1 MTRKTKI
8 KRIRLAVTIL
18 IIIEF
23 IYILY
28 FCYQIYSINK
38 LINQYE
44 QEIRYVTTAT
54 VINVNEYREGYKNQR
69 KCYDIIYQYE
79 VKNNVYTNTFYR
91 RDSAKKP
98 VIPLKSNIT
107 RITQMNPKNTDIRIY
122 K

>member
-91 RDSAKKP
+91 RDSAKKAGDTFKIKYNSDNP
-98 VIPLKSNIT
+98 NESEKYRYPNI
-107 RITQMNPKNTDIRIY
+107 
-122 K
+122 